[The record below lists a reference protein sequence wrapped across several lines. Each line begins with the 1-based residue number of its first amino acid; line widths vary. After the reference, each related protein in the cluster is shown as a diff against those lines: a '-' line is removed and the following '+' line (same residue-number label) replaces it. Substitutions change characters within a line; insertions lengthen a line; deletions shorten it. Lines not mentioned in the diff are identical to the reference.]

1 MTKDDRKKVKV
12 TVDCDT
18 SLLYGDLK
26 GAIAYLTEMC
36 IKYPTATL
44 AEEWS
49 GYKDMSMVF
58 EYWRDE
64 TDEEM
69 NARHAEAKRQEE
81 LARKQRIEEAAKAE
95 RYKKYEALK
104 REFGR

>member
-18 SLLYGDLK
+18 NLLYGDLK

-44 AEEWS
+44 HEEWS
-49 GYKDMSMVF
+49 GYEDMSLVF

-64 TDEEM
+64 TDAEM
-69 NARHAEAKRQEE
+69 KARHIEAERQAKRAQEQRKEEE
-81 LARKQRIEEAAKAE
+81 LKAKRRKEYDRL
-95 RYKKYEALK
+95 KK
-104 REFGR
+104 EFG